1 VKADVLPK
9 NASPQDAA
17 QTNAQ
22 DAASKNS
29 DIKILSYS
37 NSNTGSGSGKQDDGA
52 KNDNGDKG
60 ASSNNDYTLFREAF
74 SRQTALPGTVAE
86 RLQKLQRNAAQWT
99 TAEGVAKSASTTDA
113 ADPDSIVS
121 ALNSKQAKETGVEE
135 LFSHRE
141 SSKMKN
147 QAQESEPETDFGA
160 FETSAASSSKATKGE
175 LQAKTPGAYN
185 QLMNSL
191 KDLVEKLPLALKGS
205 NLDAKSSFSM
215 DLDIQGLGHVKLQ
228 MEKGAE
234 RIGVS
239 LQTSNES
246 SKEQLANQRQDIE
259 RELKSL
265 GYKDVSVDVG
275 SQGQNYYDDAR
286 NGRKTSGGNAESEEN
301 VKLAFGDPDADLAEI
316 LAMR

>member
-86 RLQKLQRNAAQWT
+86 RLQKLQRNAAH
-99 TAEGVAKSASTTDA
+99 GLRRKASQSRLPRQTRRS
-113 ADPDSIVS
+113 DSIVS

-301 VKLAFGDPDADLAEI
+301 VKLAFGATPTRISLKYS
-316 LAMR
+316 R